1 MVFATSPCEPAAAD
15 GVVVWPWRV
24 ADEALPRSTPSGGS
38 KTRLVV
44 SYLVLSDS
52 LDALDAVRLTLTTN
66 PVVTEAGAA
75 FAIASEPLTVEQH
88 LQLFM
93 AAGLSPR
100 PCLSYTVR
108 SAADE

>member
-24 ADEALPRSTPSGGS
+24 VDEALPRSTPSAGS

-52 LDALDAVRLTLTTN
+52 LDALDADPNAVEWMKVN
-66 PVVTEAGAA
+66 WDVDP
-75 FAIASEPLTVEQH
+75 IAPAWFTDT
-88 LQLFM
+88 
-93 AAGLSPR
+93 SPR
-100 PCLSYTVR
+100 PAREPWT
-108 SAADE
+108 